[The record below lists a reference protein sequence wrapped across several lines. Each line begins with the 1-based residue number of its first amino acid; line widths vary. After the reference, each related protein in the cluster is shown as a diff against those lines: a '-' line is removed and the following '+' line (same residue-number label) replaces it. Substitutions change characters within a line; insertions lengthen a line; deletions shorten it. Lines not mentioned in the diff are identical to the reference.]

1 MSEGNM
7 SAKVWLY
14 VAVSILTIWSLEA
27 VRINQ
32 IFKKNRHYQALVFY
46 FLLAVSIVY
55 LVTNFIWDFVTYSK
69 II

>member
-1 MSEGNM
+1 M

-14 VAVSILTIWSLEA
+14 IAVILITIWSMDA
-27 VRINQ
+27 VRINE
-32 IFKKNRHYQALVFY
+32 IFKKNRKYQALVFY
-46 FLLAVSIVY
+46 FLLATSISY